1 MLIDARSFED
11 DDATF
16 FLVFAFFVADWAAN
30 QGRRGGERPLSIANS
45 FAISDSELS
54 NIPLLAT
61 LELLE
66 AMHKW

>member
-1 MLIDARSFED
+1 MLIDASRLED

-16 FLVFAFFVADWAAN
+16 FSVFAFFVADWVAN
-30 QGRRGGERPLSIANS
+30 QGRRGGERPLSIASS
-45 FAISDSELS
+45 FSISESELG